1 MKCPNIKIDIQFITQ
16 ETFNQIG
23 MVYKGRILEARKRKK
38 LFSFK
43 IFQFSYLWNLQ
54 RYVAA
59 FWQVAFLL
67 APMLTTLLMK
77 TIGIGLGRQDQLM
90 TSALYHSMPPYLRS

>member
-23 MVYKGRILEARKRKK
+23 MAYQGRILEARKRKK
-38 LFSFK
+38 FFLFK

-77 TIGIGLGRQDQLM
+77 TVGIGLGRQDQLQDERLVLVLVVRI
-90 TSALYHSMPPYLRS
+90 SS